1 MTRRGAAPAVPPLAA
16 LVLAAAACGGSPYAA
31 RSARIGGLVDGAR
44 IGARVEALASVP
56 HRAGTPAQAA
66 VVETVA
72 EILRADG
79 LDVAVTSFDAD
90 LPEPGEASLALDGAP
105 PLELRERPL
114 PGDPYS
120 ADGAREAPFFAWAPA
135 GQARARVVYANH
147 GDRGDYA
154 FLKKAGVSV
163 KGAIV
168 LARAGG
174 ICRSMKSLVAEEQGV
189 AGLLLYPE
197 RRDLGVVKPGFPDGP
212 YLNPWA
218 VPRGSMLRYFACPG
232 DPARETARGVP
243 GLLPHVP
250 ALPISETVAREI
262 LERVEGPAAPEEW
275 TGWMKVPYRI
285 GATRALAHLSIRGAQ
300 RRAILRNVLAILPG
314 RRRDAAAVIV
324 SAHTDAWVH
333 GAIDPVSGAATVL
346 EVADVL
352 SRLAKD
358 GWKPERDVVF
368 AFWDGEEYG
377 MLGST
382 HWVEERLADLPTK
395 VAAFLY
401 MDSSARAEDFMADVS
416 PGLAGGLDDVLAVV
430 PDPATGRPLLSVR
443 AALQLPGFS
452 GDTSPFLGLGGVPAV
467 EVGYGRRTYAMYH
480 TGYDDPLLAR
490 RYLDPGWGLS
500 ASLARILATWASAL
514 ADAPVPAW
522 RFTEIADFLG
532 KEIERLSAGAAE
544 PFPRRREL
552 LAAAARFRD
561 AALAWDGVGVA
572 FRGAQAETLEPLVTG
587 AMAAFRDLP
596 GARDFARSS
605 LLLGPSAE
613 TGCGTET
620 LPGLRRA
627 LAGDGSPTLETDR
640 LLRALAASEAK
651 LREAVRIAGS

>member
-1 MTRRGAAPAVPPLAA
+1 VALAA
-16 LVLAAAACGGSPYAA
+16 GSLLAAGCGRPPYAD
-31 RSARIGGLVDGAR
+31 RSARVRPLVNGAR
-44 IGARVEALASVP
+44 IGARVAALAAVP
-56 HRAGTPAQAA
+56 HRAGTAAQAA

-72 EILRADG
+72 DALRADG
-79 LDVAVTSFDAD
+79 LDVAVTAFDVD
-90 LPEPGEASLALDGAP
+90 LPEAGAASFALDGAP
-105 PLELRERPL
+105 AFELAERAL

-120 ADGAREAPFFAWAPA
+120 ADGARETPFFAWAPSGEA
-135 GQARARVVYANH
+135 HGRVVYANH

-154 FLKKAGVSV
+154 LLARAGVSV

-174 ICRSMKSLVAEEQGV
+174 ICRSMKSLLAEE
-189 AGLLLYPE
+189 AGAAALLLYPE
-197 RRDLGVVKPGFPDGP
+197 RRDLGVVKPDFPDGP

-232 DPARETARGVP
+232 DPARERAQGIP
-243 GLLPHVP
+243 DLLPKVP

-275 TGWMKVPYRI
+275 TGWMKTPYRL
-285 GATRALAHLSIRGAQ
+285 GATAGEAHLSVRGAS
-300 RRAILRNVLAILPG
+300 RRATLRNLLATLPG
-314 RRRDAAAVIV
+314 RRRGAGAIVV

-346 EVADVL
+346 EAADVL

-358 GWKPERDVVF
+358 GWRPERDVVF

-382 HWVEERLADLPTK
+382 RWVEERLRDLPMK

-401 MDSSARAEDFMADVS
+401 VDSSARAWDFMADVS
-416 PGLAGGLDDVLAVV
+416 PGLAGSLDGVLASV
-430 PDPATGRPLLSVR
+430 PDPATGRPLLTVR
-443 AALQLPGFS
+443 GTLQLPGFS
-452 GDTSPFLGLGGVPAV
+452 GDTAPFVGMGGVPGAQ
-467 EVGYGRRTYAMYH
+467 VGYGRRTYAMYH

-490 RYLDPGWGLS
+490 RHLDPGWGLS
-500 ASLARILATWASAL
+500 ASLAHVLSVWASVL
-514 ADAPVPAW
+514 ADAPVPAVG
-522 RFTEIADFLG
+522 FTEIADFLG
-532 KEIERLSAGAAE
+532 KEIGGLPARAAK
-544 PFPRRREL
+544 PLPRRAEL
-552 LAAAARFRD
+552 LAAAVRFREV
-561 AALAWDGVGVA
+561 ALAWDDVGGA
-572 FRGAQAETLEPLVTG
+572 FRGARAEELEPLVTG

-627 LAGDGSPTLETDR
+627 LAGDGSPALEAER
-640 LLRALAASEAK
+640 LLAALAAAEAK
-651 LREAVRIAGS
+651 LREATRIARS

>member
-1 MTRRGAAPAVPPLAA
+1 MRRGAAPAAPALAA
-16 LVLAAAACGGSPYAA
+16 LAFAAAACGRLPYGA
-31 RSARIGGLVDGAR
+31 RSARIEGLVNGAR
-44 IGARVEALASVP
+44 IGARIEALAAVP

-66 VVETVA
+66 IVETVT

-79 LDVAVTSFDAD
+79 LDVSVRPFDAD
-90 LPEPGEASLALDGAP
+90 LPEPGEASLVLDGAP
-105 PLELRERPL
+105 PLDLRERAL

-120 ADGAREAPFFAWAPA
+120 TDGARETPFFAWAPS
-135 GQARARVVYANH
+135 GEARGRVVYANH

-154 FLKKAGVSV
+154 VLAKAGVSV

-174 ICRSMKSLVAEEQGV
+174 ICRSMKSLVAEEEG
-189 AGLLLYPE
+189 AAALLLYPE
-197 RRDLGVVKPGFPDGP
+197 RRDLGVVKPDFPDGP
-212 YLNPWA
+212 FLNPWA

-232 DPARETARGVP
+232 DPARAKARGVAN
-243 GLLPHVP
+243 LLPRIP

-262 LERVEGPAAPEEW
+262 LERIDGPAAPEEW
-275 TGWMKVPYRI
+275 AGWMKVTYRI
-285 GATRALAHLSIRGAQ
+285 GATHELARLSVRGAT
-300 RRAILRNVLAILPG
+300 RRATLRNVFATLRG
-314 RRRDAAAVIV
+314 RRPGAAAIVV

-333 GAIDPVSGAATVL
+333 GAIDPVSGTATVL
-346 EVADVL
+346 EAADVL

-358 GWKPERDVVF
+358 GWRPERDVVF

-382 HWVEERLADLPTK
+382 HWVEDRLDDLPSQ

-401 MDSSARAEDFMADVS
+401 VDSSARAPDFMADVS
-416 PGLAGGLDDVLAVV
+416 PGLAGVLEDVLAVV

-452 GDTSPFLGLGGVPAV
+452 GDTAPFVGLGGVPGA
-467 EVGYGRRTYAMYH
+467 EIGYGRRTYAMYH

-500 ASLARILATWASAL
+500 ASLARVLSVWASVL

-522 RFTEIADFLG
+522 NFSEISDFLR
-532 KEIERLSAGAAE
+532 KEIEGLPAAGSE
-544 PFPRRREL
+544 PFPRTRDL
-552 LAAAARFRD
+552 LAAVVSFREAAV
-561 AALAWDGVGVA
+561 AWDAVGGA
-572 FRGAQAETLEPLVTG
+572 YRGARAEELEPLVAG

-596 GARDFARSS
+596 GARDFARAS

-627 LAGDGSPTLETDR
+627 LAGDGVPRVEAGR
-640 LLRALAASEAK
+640 LLKALAGSEAK
-651 LREAVRIAGS
+651 LREAVRIARS